1 MARAFFPLASLLY
14 VLLFSFGFTSS
25 PKEPK
30 TVVFLGDSITNRG
43 LRAGGYISLLKE
55 ELSKKGKL
63 NEYTFI
69 GAGHEGNTV
78 LNLKARVDRDV
89 VAKKPDIVFIYIGI
103 NDVWKSI
110 SNPPANTPIDAYEA
124 GLKEII
130 CKIKATGAKVVL
142 CTPSVIGEKT
152 NGGNPQDA
160 MLDRYAQVSREVAKS
175 TNSKLCDLRKAFVAY
190 LDKHNPEDKEKGI
203 LTHDRVH
210 LSDAGNQLVAK
221 QMLKYLR

>member
-1 MARAFFPLASLLY
+1 MNKIVVSLAALFF
-14 VLLFSFGFTSS
+14 VLVLFSGAGIPF
-25 PKEPK
+25 KEPK
-30 TVVFLGDSITNRG
+30 TVIFLGDSITNRG
-43 LRAGGYISLLKE
+43 LRQGGYIDLLKQ
-55 ELSKKGKL
+55 ELVKKGKS
-63 NEYTFI
+63 EKYTFI

-110 SNPPANTPIDAYEA
+110 NNPPANTPISEYEA
-124 GLKEII
+124 GLREII
-130 CKIKATGAKVVL
+130 PKIKATGAMVIL

-152 NGGNPQDA
+152 GGGNPQDA
-160 MLDRYAQVSREVAKS
+160 MLEEYAQVSRNVARS
-175 TNSKLCDLRKAFVAY
+175 TGSKLCDLRAAFINY
-190 LDKHNPEDKEKGI
+190 LHANNPDNKEKGI

-221 QMLKYLR
+221 RMIKFLK